1 MQSRKHVAKGNG
13 SDKIY
18 LIRPANAEDI
28 NACVSAF
35 SMLLDEI
42 SDLSEND
49 LQNSHSNVLL
59 FSNLLGMS
67 ITQGIPPIVATQDGN
82 QVGFFLCIKMFGFE
96 TKTNLIQAIGSYVY
110 PRYRNEGLSE
120 AMCAYGFE
128 FYKSLGVDKI
138 FGKVLNTSKAEEVN
152 KRLGLE
158 QVSVSCKRLR

>member
-18 LIRPANAEDI
+18 LIRPANTEDI

-67 ITQGIPPIVATQDGN
+67 ITQGIPPIVATHEGN
-82 QVGFFLCIKMFGFE
+82 QVGFFLCLKMFGFE
-96 TKTNLIQAIGSYVY
+96 TKINLIHAIGSYVY
-110 PRYRNEGLSE
+110 PSHRGSGLSQ
-120 AMCAYGFE
+120 AMCEYGFDL
-128 FYKSLGVDKI
+128 YKSLGVDKI
-138 FGKVLNTSKAEEVN
+138 FGKVLDSEKSKVVN
-152 KRLGLE
+152 ERLGLE